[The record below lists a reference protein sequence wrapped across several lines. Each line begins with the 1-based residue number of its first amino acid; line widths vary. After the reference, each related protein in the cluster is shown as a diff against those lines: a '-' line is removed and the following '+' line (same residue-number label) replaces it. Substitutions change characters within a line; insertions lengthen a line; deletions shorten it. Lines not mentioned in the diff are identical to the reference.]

1 MNPNWTGRSA
11 RTLDECRFWN
21 ADPIERSHRHEGIA
35 GLVLAVVIG
44 VMLAL
49 ALVHWWAS

>member
-21 ADPIERSHRHEGIA
+21 ADPIERGPTRASGADIA
-35 GLVLAVVIG
+35 LAVAIG
-44 VMLAL
+44 VGLAM
-49 ALVHWWAS
+49 ALIAWWSS